1 MDIEAETETDT
12 EQRQRRRR
20 RRRQRQRQTGNQS
33 IMAAATEAGRE
44 LRDKVAQHP
53 GQPSPQPVGEWVRVV
68 RRWCHWCS
76 RHLCAGGGCKE
87 GGREEEGRKGGRGQ
101 EEGLRAGHA
110 RVGVLKCKSAGT
122 VACRHQAGEWSL
134 VTGHWSLVTGH
145 WSLVTGH
152 WSLVTGHWSLVTPP
166 LTPHRGH
173 SPPHPSPPTP
183 TSPTL
188 SLPPSICRHQMEED
202 SGVANKGVTHPAI
215 KILRRQQSCV
225 QRAQRVISCIQR

>member
-101 EEGLRAGHA
+101 GEGLRAGHA

-134 VTGHWSLVTGH
+134 VTGHWSLPPSPLTV
-145 WSLVTGH
+145 
-152 WSLVTGHWSLVTPP
+152 VTPP
-166 LTPHRGH
+166 LTPHPP
-173 SPPHPSPPTP
+173 PPHLPLF
-183 TSPTL
+183 L
-188 SLPPSICRHQMEED
+188 SLRLSAGTRWRKIREWRTRELRIRLSRSSVGSSRACNVR
-202 SGVANKGVTHPAI
+202 SASSPAF
-215 KILRRQQSCV
+215 SV
-225 QRAQRVISCIQR
+225 EG

>member
-101 EEGLRAGHA
+101 GEGLRAGHA

-134 VTGHWSLVTGH
+134 VTRHWSLVT
-145 WSLVTGH
+145 
-152 WSLVTGHWSLVTPP
+152 
-166 LTPHRGH
+166 GH
-173 SPPHPSPPTP
+173 SPPHPSPW
-183 TSPTL
+183 
-188 SLPPSICRHQMEED
+188 SLPPSPLTPHPHISHSFSPSVYLQAPDGGRFGSGEQGSYASGYQDPPSAAVVRATCAARHLLH
-202 SGVANKGVTHPAI
+202 SA
-215 KILRRQQSCV
+215 LRV
-225 QRAQRVISCIQR
+225 EG

>member
-101 EEGLRAGHA
+101 GEGLRAGHA

-134 VTGHWSLVTGH
+134 VTGHWSL
-145 WSLVTGH
+145 
-152 WSLVTGHWSLVTPP
+152 
-166 LTPHRGH
+166 
-173 SPPHPSPPTP
+173 PPHPSPPTP
-183 TSPTL
+183 TSPSL
-188 SLPPSICRHQMEED
+188 SLPSLPPSICRHQMEED